1 MSTASEPAPA
11 AIADALAVLGLGSG
25 AAWVEIRQAYRD
37 QVRVSH
43 PDVEAS
49 DRDRAT
55 GRTAALNV
63 AFATLSAAT
72 AGGTRPLPDP
82 EPAAPPPTLPA
93 PAPVTLRAG
102 PGDVFVQLL
111 DAAHEIG
118 EVGYMDPEA
127 GLIQILLGAGPA
139 ASQLLI
145 AVDQDCDPPTAS
157 FTLDSP
163 GGEEPPPIQSV
174 VDDLAALLRP

>member
-1 MSTASEPAPA
+1 MSTASKPGPA
-11 AIADALAVLGLGSG
+11 AITDALAVLGLGAS
-25 AAWVEIRQAYRD
+25 ATWTEIRRAYRD
-37 QVRVSH
+37 RVRVAH
-43 PDVEAS
+43 PDIEAT
-49 DRDRAT
+49 DRLGAT

-63 AFATLSAAT
+63 AFDTLAAAT
-72 AGGTRPLPDP
+72 AGGSRPLPEP
-82 EPAAPPPTLPA
+82 EPP
-93 PAPVTLRAG
+93 PAPVPAATPITLRAG

-111 DAAHEIG
+111 EAAHEIG

-145 AVDQDCDPPTAS
+145 SVDQDREPPTAS

-174 VDDLAALLRP
+174 VDELAALLRP